1 MQVEQGEWILN
12 EKEMAAVAAGFG
24 VHAQGLGSLPDKLPA
39 GPEAEAAVKA
49 FQALDPTFKALAE
62 RFLRALADPRK
73 VVQFHSVVA
82 DEHVSR
88 CLLAWHPDMGGA
100 WVSLARSGDLRRVSL
115 RSEPE
120 LRFLVA
126 NALAADDALR
136 PDRISVKLSTP
147 EVLALLAVLDQL
159 RRARLISLLDHKEPV
174 ALFAPEDVQ
183 ARLGEAAVED
193 FRWTLPFVAKLLPLA
208 VGELAVA
215 KDPRPALLALEKA
228 GLLERVGTAANRVV
242 CELTPAGTF
251 LEAGFRNASARAALS
266 VTAPVRGGYGHDV
279 LLLAR
284 SVFDLFLLSMSGGDA
299 ALSTLLAGDL
309 DELLKIVFGPP
320 PELPKAAAGPEVGT
334 EATVMLDGP
343 TAVIQRLVV
352 ETGALAGQTF
362 PLVDG
367 LSLGRQGDNAIV
379 VNDPGVSRHHVK
391 FTREST
397 GVWRVADMGSSN
409 GTFVNEEKIDGPT
422 VLQPGDRVRVSNTTL
437 CYNPPEA

>member
-12 EKEMAAVAAGFG
+12 EGEMAAVAAGFG
-24 VHAQGLGSLPDKLPA
+24 LHAQGLGSLPQKLPT
-39 GPEAEAAVKA
+39 GGEADAAVKA
-49 FQALDPTFKALAE
+49 FSALDPTFKTLAE
-62 RFLRALADPRK
+62 RFLRALADPKK
-73 VVQFHSVVA
+73 VVRFHNVVA
-82 DEHVSR
+82 DEQVSR

-100 WVSLARSGDLRRVSL
+100 WVSLARSGDLRRISL

-126 NALAADDALR
+126 NTLAADDALR
-136 PDRISVKLSTP
+136 PDRIAVKLSTP
-147 EVLALLAVLDQL
+147 EALALLAILDQL

-183 ARLGEAAVED
+183 ARLGEADVED
-193 FRWTLPFVAKLLPLA
+193 FRWTLPFLAKLLPLS
-208 VGELAVA
+208 VGELGVT

-228 GLLERVGTAANRVV
+228 GLVERVGVAANRVV

-251 LEAGFRNASARAALS
+251 LEAGFTNASARAALS
-266 VTAPVRGGYGHDV
+266 VTAPVPGGLGHDV
-279 LLLAR
+279 LLLVR
-284 SVFDLFLLSMSGGDA
+284 SVFDLFLLSLSGGDG

-309 DELLKIVFGPP
+309 DELLKVVFAPP
-320 PELPKAAAGPEVGT
+320 PELPKAAASAEVGT

-343 TAVIQRLVV
+343 TAVLARLVV

-367 LSLGRQGDNAIV
+367 LTMGRQGDNGIV
-379 VNDPGVSRHHVK
+379 VNDPGVSRKHAR

-397 GVWRVADMGSSN
+397 GVWRVADLGSSN
-409 GTFVNEEKIDGPT
+409 GTFVNEAKIEGPT
-422 VLQPGDRVRVSNTTL
+422 VLEPGDRVRVSNTTL